1 MNKFQELKD
10 SLLNKWRDL
19 NRIKQI
25 SIVLASISVIVIIL
39 LSTFMLN
46 KTDYSVLFSDLS
58 DEESGQITKNLD
70 ENTIKYKLEDKGSK
84 ILVDSKMI
92 DKVRIELAVEN
103 KLPNKSTGFELF
115 DEKNMMATDEDRK
128 IMYQRAVTGE
138 IQRAIE
144 SLEAVNQAK
153 VMLVT
158 PDKSIFEEKN
168 KESSASIVLKLN
180 SNQSL
185 NEEAIKGIA
194 LLTSGAVENL
204 PKKNIKIV
212 DEQGNVLSDGLED
225 TKSNNASDL
234 ASKYQ
239 TLKDSFEEKLEG
251 KASRLLGTLYK
262 ENDLN
267 LAINVDLDFDSI
279 EKTTIKYAEPEIR
292 SEVIQAT
299 GDELNP
305 GRIEGATARD
315 NATNVVGN
323 TANGTKSYSHTINNE
338 LDTETTKV
346 LNAPGVVKRVTA
358 SVLINGNLSVQEKNQ
373 LEELVQS
380 AIGYERERGDKVTVQ
395 AIKVGEEEVVIK
407 DDTATSSNNL
417 LSYIKQPL
425 VLGSIIAVL
434 SVLGILIFLL
444 IRKGKK
450 KDDLEDLFDYD
461 LDVTKDIVAEP
472 KVIKSE
478 KQTENSTSEEFEQV
492 VKDIEINHQ
501 KLIKDDLDNELL
513 AREKQQLKESMDK
526 ENQAKKYAK
535 DNPEL
540 AAELIKVWMK
550 DK

>member
-1 MNKFQELKD
+1 
-10 SLLNKWRDL
+10 
-19 NRIKQI
+19 
-25 SIVLASISVIVIIL
+25 
-39 LSTFMLN
+39 
-46 KTDYSVLFSDLS
+46 
-58 DEESGQITKNLD
+58 
-70 ENTIKYKLEDKGSK
+70 
-84 ILVDSKMI
+84 
-92 DKVRIELAVEN
+92 
-103 KLPNKSTGFELF
+103 
-115 DEKNMMATDEDRK
+115 
-128 IMYQRAVTGE
+128 
-138 IQRAIE
+138 
-144 SLEAVNQAK
+144 
-153 VMLVT
+153 
-158 PDKSIFEEKN
+158 
-168 KESSASIVLKLN
+168 
-180 SNQSL
+180 
-185 NEEAIKGIA
+185 
-194 LLTSGAVENL
+194 
-204 PKKNIKIV
+204 
-212 DEQGNVLSDGLED
+212 
-225 TKSNNASDL
+225 
-234 ASKYQ
+234 
-239 TLKDSFEEKLEG
+239 
-251 KASRLLGTLYK
+251 
-262 ENDLN
+262 
-267 LAINVDLDFDSI
+267 
-279 EKTTIKYAEPEIR
+279 
-292 SEVIQAT
+292 
-299 GDELNP
+299 
-305 GRIEGATARD
+305 
-315 NATNVVGN
+315 NVVGK

-358 SVLINGNLSVQEKNQ
+358 SVLINGSLSVQEKNQ

-395 AIKVGEEEVVIK
+395 AIKVGEDEVVIK